1 MLLLN
6 AYIKQMLALALLQH
20 VSKCSKVIMTCPL
33 NKKKSNLECEIFHQ
47 DGPSGQEAIFKVY
60 ECSVS
65 SAWRPFLSQGHI
77 QCSRTVQDSL
87 DFRRSPLTVTP
98 VKFGNPIFPN
108 PYAMSYLLRLLLY
121 KESNQSLLPLQQ
133 IAFQVLIILES
144 WALSIT
150 KSTGQ

>member
-1 MLLLN
+1 MR
-6 AYIKQMLALALLQH
+6 IVKQILALALLQL
-20 VSKCSKVIMTCPL
+20 VSKCSKVIMTCPQQ
-33 NKKKSNLECEIFHQ
+33 KKVTWNVKFFIRMGPQAKKLFSKCMNALFHQ
-47 DGPSGQEAIFKVY
+47 PGDPFSLRGI
-60 ECSVS
+60 S
-65 SAWRPFLSQGHI
+65 SAPG
-77 QCSRTVQDSL
+77 TVQDSL

-108 PYAMSYLLRLLLY
+108 SYAMSYLLRLLLY

-144 WALSIT
+144 WVFSIT